1 MRTTEQI
8 LKSLINSYNNN
19 ERPNYID
26 LRDLEIKE
34 KTIQVVK
41 EIVKRDVFDIDEI
54 LDSDFFKEEILDI
67 EKENKE
73 LKELGWNRNEI
84 NEIANL
90 IIKNKTR

>member
-19 ERPNYID
+19 ERPNFID

-41 EIVKRDVFDIDEI
+41 EIVKRDVFDIDKL
-54 LDSDFFKEEILDI
+54 LDSDFFKEEIMDI
-67 EKENKE
+67 EKENKH

>member
-19 ERPNYID
+19 ERPNFID
-26 LRDLEIKE
+26 LRDLEIEE
-34 KTIQVVK
+34 KRMQVVK
-41 EIVKRDVFDIDEI
+41 EIVKRDVFDIDKL

-67 EKENKE
+67 EKENKH

-84 NEIANL
+84 NEIADL

>member
-34 KTIQVVK
+34 KTTQVLN

-67 EKENKE
+67 EKENKH

-84 NEIANL
+84 NEIADL

>member
-34 KTIQVVK
+34 KTTQVLK

-67 EKENKE
+67 EKENKH

-84 NEIANL
+84 NKIADL

>member
-19 ERPNYID
+19 EIPNFID
-26 LRDLEIKE
+26 LRDLEIIE
-34 KTIQVVK
+34 KTRQVKK
-41 EIVKRDVFDIDEI
+41 EILERDVFDIDEI
-54 LDSDFFKEEILDI
+54 LDSNFFKEEILDI

>member
-19 ERPNYID
+19 EIPNYID

-34 KTIQVVK
+34 KTTQVLK
-41 EIVKRDVFDIDEI
+41 EIVKRDVFDIDKL
-54 LDSDFFKEEILDI
+54 LDNDFFKEEILDI

>member
-26 LRDLEIKE
+26 LRDLEIEE
-34 KTIQVVK
+34 KTIQVAQ
-41 EIVKRDVFDIDEI
+41 EIVKRDVFDIDKL
-54 LDSDFFKEEILDI
+54 LDSNFFKEEILDI
-67 EKENKE
+67 EKENNY
-73 LKELGWNRNEI
+73 LKELGWNRKEI
-84 NEIANL
+84 NEIADL

>member
-19 ERPNYID
+19 ERANYID

-34 KTIQVVK
+34 KTTQVLK

-67 EKENKE
+67 EKENKH

-84 NEIANL
+84 NEIADL

>member
-19 ERPNYID
+19 EIPNYID

-34 KTIQVVK
+34 KTRQVVT

-67 EKENKE
+67 EKENKH

-84 NEIANL
+84 NKIADL

>member
-34 KTIQVVK
+34 KTIQVAK
-41 EIVKRDVFDIDEI
+41 EIVKRDVFDIDKL

-67 EKENKE
+67 EKENNH
-73 LKELGWNRNEI
+73 LKELGWNRNKI

>member
-26 LRDLEIKE
+26 LRDLEIEE
-34 KTIQVVK
+34 KTIQVAQ
-41 EIVKRDVFDIDEI
+41 EIVKRDVFDIDKL
-54 LDSDFFKEEILDI
+54 LDSNFFKEEILDK
-67 EKENKE
+67 EKENKY
-73 LKELGWNRNEI
+73 LKELGWNRKEI
-84 NEIANL
+84 NEIADL

>member
-34 KTIQVVK
+34 KTIQVAQ
-41 EIVKRDVFDIDEI
+41 EIVKRDVFDIDKL
-54 LDSDFFKEEILDI
+54 LDSNFFKEEILDI
-67 EKENKE
+67 EKENKY
-73 LKELGWNRNEI
+73 LKELGWNRKEI
-84 NEIANL
+84 NEIADL

>member
-19 ERPNYID
+19 ERPNFID
-26 LRDLEIKE
+26 LRDLEIEE
-34 KTIQVVK
+34 KRMQVVK
-41 EIVKRDVFDIDEI
+41 EIVKRDVFDIDKL
-54 LDSDFFKEEILDI
+54 LDNDFFKEEILDI

>member
-19 ERPNYID
+19 KRPNFID
-26 LRDLEIKE
+26 LRDLEIEE
-34 KTIQVVK
+34 KRIQVVK
-41 EIVKRDVFDIDEI
+41 EIVKRDVFDIDKL

>member
-19 ERPNYID
+19 EKPNFID
-26 LRDLEIKE
+26 LRDLEIEE
-34 KTIQVVK
+34 KRMQVVK
-41 EIVKRDVFDIDEI
+41 EIVKRDVFDIDKL
-54 LDSDFFKEEILDI
+54 LDNDFFKEEILDI

>member
-19 ERPNYID
+19 ERPNFID

-34 KTIQVVK
+34 KTRQVKK
-41 EIVKRDVFDIDEI
+41 EIVKRDVFDIDRL

-73 LKELGWNRNEI
+73 LKALGWNRKEI
-84 NEIANL
+84 NEISDY
-90 IIKNKTR
+90 IIKNQDK

>member
-26 LRDLEIKE
+26 LRDLQIKE

-73 LKELGWNRNEI
+73 LGWNRNEI
-84 NEIANL
+84 NEIADL

>member
-19 ERPNYID
+19 ERPNFID
-26 LRDLEIKE
+26 LRDLEIEE
-34 KTIQVVK
+34 KRMQVVK
-41 EIVKRDVFDIDEI
+41 EIVKRDVFDIDKL
-54 LDSDFFKEEILDI
+54 LDNDFFKEEILDI
-67 EKENKE
+67 EKENKH

>member
-34 KTIQVVK
+34 KTRQVVT
-41 EIVKRDVFDIDEI
+41 EIVKRDVFDIDKL

-67 EKENKE
+67 EKENKH

-84 NEIANL
+84 NEIADL

>member
-19 ERPNYID
+19 ERPNFID
-26 LRDLEIKE
+26 LRDLEIEE
-34 KTIQVVK
+34 KRIQVVK
-41 EIVKRDVFDIDEI
+41 EIVKRDVFDIDKL

-67 EKENKE
+67 EKENKG

>member
-19 ERPNYID
+19 EIPNFID
-26 LRDLEIKE
+26 LRDLEIIE
-34 KTIQVVK
+34 KTRQVKK
-41 EIVKRDVFDIDEI
+41 EILERDVFDIDEI